1 MLHTCPT
8 ERQALSTQLAA
19 SVTLVATATP
29 TCSASV
35 PFVSTTVDGLAVKA
49 AAPCYRSAP

>member
-8 ERQALSTQLAA
+8 ERQALSTRLAA